1 MKPEID
7 NLLPI
12 NEAAEWAKQAARE
25 RKWSES
31 AQRWSVLRKAY
42 PEHAMVWLQGAKA
55 HIEANELD
63 QAEPLLIYSRQHYP
77 HNPNSFLI
85 SAELAMKRQ
94 EWHIAESYLQHS
106 RDKFPDFTQTW
117 MISAQCSEL
126 QGNLKEAEEYNSQAR
141 SNTPKDI
148 QPFIQ
153 YAAFAM
159 RAQEWKKALERWEL
173 VRKQFPEAAIGYR
186 SAAEAA
192 QNLGDN
198 RLARQLL
205 LSQEYGDQL
214 FDNEQQTEA
223 SALNPIK
230 HTRSG
235 TLLGLIWTKSILNLR
250 SEAHRNYLSY
260 AWLVL
265 EPLLHILVFYIV
277 FGTLLQRGGENFL
290 VFLLAGQIPWMWFSK
305 SVSGSSSSILAG
317 KNLIL
322 QVGLP
327 SIIFPLINLLKTSLQ
342 QIPVFFILLSF
353 FWSQGFLPSIVW
365 WYLLPLIF
373 VQLLLTAACTCI
385 VAAIIPF
392 ARDLNYLVHTGLMFL
407 MFGSGIF
414 YDYRTLSAEWQE
426 IFLLN
431 PMAFLLKSYREIL
444 IDGTPPDILAL
455 GWWGAGGLIACLI
468 LIYIYGK
475 LRYIYPRIVME

>member
-1 MKPEID
+1 LKSDRIE
-7 NLLPI
+7 LPPL
-12 NEAAEWAKQAARE
+12 EKAAEWAKQAARE
-25 RKWSES
+25 KKWTES

-42 PEHAMVWLQGAKA
+42 PEHAMVWLQGAQA
-55 HIEANELD
+55 HNEADELD
-63 QAEPLLIYSRQHYP
+63 EAEQLLGYVHQHF
-77 HNPNSFLI
+77 PNTPNTFII
-85 SAELAMKRQ
+85 SAELAMKKQ
-94 EWHIAESYLQHS
+94 KWEEAETFLQQA
-106 RDKFPDFTQTW
+106 RERFPDFPLTW
-117 MISAQCSEL
+117 LISAKCSEHEGDL
-126 QGNLKEAEEYNSQAR
+126 DKADEYNRQAR
-141 SNTPKDI
+141 KFAPDQI
-148 QPFIQ
+148 QPYIQ
-153 YAAFAM
+153 YAELAM
-159 RAQEWKKALERWEL
+159 RSQEWKKALERWEL

-205 LSQEYGDQL
+205 LSQEYGGQL
-214 FDNEQQTEA
+214 FDNEQQTEVSA
-223 SALNPIK
+223 SNPIK

-235 TLLGLIWTKSILNLR
+235 TLLGLIWTKAIFNLR

-260 AWLVL
+260 AWLVF

-305 SVSGSSSSILAG
+305 AVSGSSGSILAG

-353 FWSQGFLPSIVW
+353 ISLQGFPPSVLW
-365 WYLLPLIF
+365 WYLLPIIL
-373 VQLLLTAACTCI
+373 VQLLLTAACTCV

-426 IFLLN
+426 MFLLN

-444 IDGTPPDILAL
+444 IDGTSPDLISL
-455 GWWGAGGLIACLI
+455 GWWGTGSFIACL
-468 LIYIYGK
+468 LMVFIYGK